1 MSTSNINALATG
13 LLPVLFILLLGFAAA
28 KSRGFDA
35 DQTTGFGNLVV
46 GYTLPATL
54 FISIIKTPRTVL
66 VDDWKL
72 LLVIAFTFMLM
83 FAVGYVIARK
93 VFHRSS
99 GEASIAGLLVG
110 SPGVPFFGTTILA
123 PLFGATS
130 TVTIALMAI
139 VINVLQVPAATVLL
153 EGSAASVPS
162 TTPATAPAA
171 GGGGQTPTGAAHR
184 AGIGGVVLSALRKPM
199 VLAPVLAVVIVLIG
213 VHIPALI
220 DAMLTPLGQATSG
233 VAVFVAGLTL
243 GQQKLA
249 VSWEVGWNVGAKMIV
264 MPLVVLAT
272 VLAFGLSGV
281 SAREV
286 VVASTI
292 MSTTV
297 AVILAGHYKVYAQ
310 QASATLL
317 LTAVAM
323 FVVLPVALVT
333 VNVIHR

>member
-1 MSTSNINALATG
+1 MSSSNINALATG
-13 LLPVLFILLLGFAAA
+13 LVPVLFILLLGFAAA
-28 KSRGFDA
+28 KRHGFDA

-46 GYTLPATL
+46 EYTLPATL

-66 VDDWKL
+66 TGDWEL
-72 LLVIAFTFMLM
+72 LLVIAVTFMLM
-83 FAVGYVIARK
+83 FAVGYVVARK

-139 VINVLQVPAATVLL
+139 VVNVLQVPAATVLL
-153 EGSAASVPS
+153 EGAAVKA
-162 TTPATAPAA
+162 PATASAA
-171 GGGGQTPTGAAHR
+171 GGVGRAAPATSAHPS
-184 AGIGGVVLSALRKPM
+184 AGGVVLSALRKPM
-199 VLAPVLAVVIVLIG
+199 VVAPVLAVVLVFAGL
-213 VHIPALI
+213 HIPSLI

-233 VAVFVAGLTL
+233 VAVLAAGLTL

-249 VSWEVGWNVGAKMIV
+249 LSWEVGWNIVGKMVV
-264 MPLVVLAT
+264 MPLVVLGT
-272 VLAFGLSGV
+272 ILAVGLSGV

-286 VVASTI
+286 VVASAI
-292 MSTTV
+292 MSTTI

-317 LTAVAM
+317 LTAVTM

-333 VNVIHR
+333 VNVIHS